1 MKCGR
6 FRYLP
11 CSVIVAVL
19 NVLMLNKIYT
29 LFWIFPDP
37 DPPRTLL
44 VQKRADSGGA
54 GQVVKQR

>member
-11 CSVIVAVL
+11 CSVIVAVF

-44 VQKRADSGGA
+44 VQ
-54 GQVVKQR
+54 